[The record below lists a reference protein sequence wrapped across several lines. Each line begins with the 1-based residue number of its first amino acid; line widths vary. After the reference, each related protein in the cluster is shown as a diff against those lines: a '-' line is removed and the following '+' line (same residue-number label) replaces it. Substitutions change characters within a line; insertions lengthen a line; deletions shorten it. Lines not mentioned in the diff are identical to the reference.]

1 MPERSFRSISLNR
14 HSRQQRAKARA
25 FRRLLMWA
33 ALALFWAGAAS
44 APALA
49 QTLGPPVYAGGH
61 AVATITVT
69 FTAAP
74 PAGSTISCSLSLISN
89 DPRNPSDTNSIS
101 APVTGSTAVCNITMY
116 YYWRLTSG
124 SNDTMTIAYSV
135 QGPAQTS
142 NGIVGVIA
150 MPANG
155 AEVGPMHINVTQ

>member
-1 MPERSFRSISLNR
+1 MPERSFRPISLDR
-14 HSRQQRAKARA
+14 HSRQQRAKTRP
-25 FRRLLMWA
+25 FRKLLMWT

-49 QTLGPPVYAGGH
+49 QTLGPPVYATGH

-74 PAGSTISCSLSLISN
+74 PAGSTVSCSLALISS
-89 DPRNPSDTNSIS
+89 DPRGPSDTNSTS
-101 APVTGSTAVCNITMY
+101 APVNGSTAVCNITMY
-116 YYWRLTSG
+116 YDWRLTSG

-135 QGPAQTS
+135 QGPAQS
-142 NGIVGVIA
+142 SSGLVGIIA